1 MPSQRTSVHHLERSM
16 KTSLKTR
23 ALALVASFVVTTTML
38 HLIAGYALPEES
50 AAVLAQAASRG

>member
-1 MPSQRTSVHHLERSM
+1 M

-38 HLIAGYALPEES
+38 HLIAGYAFPEQP
-50 AAVLAQAASRG
+50 AAVLAQSASPG